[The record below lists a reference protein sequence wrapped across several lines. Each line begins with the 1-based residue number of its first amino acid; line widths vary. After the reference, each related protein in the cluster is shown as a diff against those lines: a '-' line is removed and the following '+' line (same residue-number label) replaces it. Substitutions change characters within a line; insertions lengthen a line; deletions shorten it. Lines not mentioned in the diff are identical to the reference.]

1 MKYLNMKMNSWIT
14 ELILSLILIIVLI
27 VCLNPFGLLMPPP
40 MVMALIL
47 FLVIIFG
54 VFSIFIW
61 KERRGDERENYH
73 KIISGHF
80 AFLTGS
86 TLLIIAIAYQELN
99 HELDPWL
106 VLILI
111 GMVLAKLL
119 SQFYS
124 NKKL

>member
-1 MKYLNMKMNSWIT
+1 MKKNSWIT
-14 ELILSLILIIVLI
+14 EAILSVILIFVLVI
-27 VCLNPFGLLMPPP
+27 CLNPLGLLMPPP
-40 MVMALIL
+40 MVMGLIL
-47 FLVIIFG
+47 SLVLIFG
-54 VFSIFIW
+54 FFSIFIW

-86 TLLIIAIAYQELN
+86 TLLVIAIAYQEIN
-99 HELDPWL
+99 HNLDPWL
-106 VLILI
+106 VIILI
-111 GMVLAKLL
+111 GMILAKLV

>member
-1 MKYLNMKMNSWIT
+1 MKLNSWIT
-14 ELILSLILIIVLI
+14 EIILSLILIIVLI
-27 VCLNPFGLLMPPP
+27 ACLNPLGLLMPPP

-47 FLVIIFG
+47 LLVIIFG
-54 VFSIFIW
+54 FFSIFIW

-73 KIISGHF
+73 KIISGHL

-86 TLLIIAIAYQELN
+86 TLLIIAIAYQELI
-99 HELDPWL
+99 HKLDPWL
-106 VLILI
+106 IIILI
-111 GMVLAKLL
+111 GMILAKLL